1 MSAQP
6 EPMTVT
12 VQVVTDPRFA
22 DEVAAVAAAT
32 FPLACPP
39 HSAPANIDAFI
50 RDNLAPADFAEYID
64 APESDVL
71 LARTD
76 DDIPV
81 GYALVHHR
89 EPTDAD
95 VAAVITDRPSSEVS
109 KIYVLP
115 DHHARGRTQ
124 SPSRL
129 LMETAIERAR
139 ARGAASIWL
148 GVNQENARAQRF
160 YAKMGFTR
168 AGVKTFDLNGSVE
181 HDYVLSR
188 PVLSRPLDV

>member
-81 GYALVHHR
+81 ATPLCIIANPLM
-89 EPTDAD
+89 PTSPPSSP
-95 VAAVITDRPSSEVS
+95 IDRPRRSPRSTCCPIIMRV
-109 KIYVLP
+109 
-115 DHHARGRTQ
+115 DAR
-124 SPSRL
+124 SR
-129 LMETAIERAR
+129 R
-139 ARGAASIWL
+139 RGC
-148 GVNQENARAQRF
+148 
-160 YAKMGFTR
+160 
-168 AGVKTFDLNGSVE
+168 
-181 HDYVLSR
+181 
-188 PVLSRPLDV
+188 